1 MKKFAFF
8 VVMTGLMAATL
19 AFADENYTVR
29 SVSGRVERE
38 LAPHKWEDVTIGTVI
53 TASTVINTGI
63 NARLVLQAGDELIT
77 IQSGQRGTVDQL
89 ARLVSASG
97 VRIGGEAD
105 TVKDAPRA
113 VADE

>member
-1 MKKFAFF
+1 MKKAAFF
-8 VVMTGLMAATL
+8 IVLAGLMTSAHL
-19 AFADENYTVR
+19 FAGEDYTVR

-38 LAPHKWEDVTIGTVI
+38 LAPHKWEDITAGMVI

-89 ARLVSASG
+89 ARLVSASS

-105 TVKDAPRA
+105 TVKDARA
-113 VADE
+113 PADE